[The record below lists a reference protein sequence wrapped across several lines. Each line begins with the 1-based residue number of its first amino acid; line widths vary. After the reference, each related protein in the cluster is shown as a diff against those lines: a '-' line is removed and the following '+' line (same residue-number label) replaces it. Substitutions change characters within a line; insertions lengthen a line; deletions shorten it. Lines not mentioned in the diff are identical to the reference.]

1 MPMARSILGTRFGV
15 VTNVFKGF
23 KNGREGVI
31 VSEVGKPVKSFL
43 SCLLTSGEVL
53 PRLPFL
59 HKSQNFD
66 FVVGSK
72 N

>member
-1 MPMARSILGTRFGV
+1 MA
-15 VTNVFKGF
+15 NVFKGF
-23 KNGREGVI
+23 KHGGEGVI
-31 VSEVGKPVKSFL
+31 VSEVGKPVKSLFG
-43 SCLLTSGEVL
+43 CLLACGEVL
-53 PRLPFL
+53 PGLPFL